1 MRVVF
6 VGGGALSER
15 TARILVQRGHEVVV
29 IEREQERIEAL
40 ADSLDCGF
48 LHGDGTRPAVLR
60 DADPDH
66 TAVLLCLT
74 GNDQTNIIASLV
86 GRSLGFGRVLTR
98 IDSEEFEHICLEL
111 GLRDTVIPARTI
123 GRYLADTVEGHDILE
138 LSSAIKGD
146 ARLFAFVATGDDDVR
161 VRDLE
166 LPADCR
172 VSHLYRDGETVF
184 ADADTHLRKGDE
196 VILLTHRRNLGALA
210 ERWSRGA

>member
-15 TARILVQRGHEVVV
+15 TARILVQRGYEVVV
-29 IEREQERIEAL
+29 IDREKDRLEAL
-40 ADSLDCGF
+40 AESLDCGF

-60 DADPDH
+60 DADPEH
-66 TAVLLCLT
+66 TAALLCLT

-86 GRSLGFGRVLTR
+86 GRSLGFRRVLTR
-98 IDSEEFEHICLEL
+98 IDSDEFEHICLEL

-146 ARLFAFVATGDDDVR
+146 ARLLAFVATDADAVR

-166 LPADCR
+166 LPSDCR
-172 VSHLYRDGETVF
+172 VSHVYRDGETLFV
-184 ADADTHLRKGDE
+184 DADTQLRKGDE
-196 VILLTHRRNLGALA
+196 VILLTHRRNVDSLA